1 MIRPT
6 ELDYLTFPLT
16 WDAMLAAAAG
26 DVPALQS
33 LLAADPRVA
42 QGEYWYTPVIHFA
55 VRAGHADAVRFLL
68 DAGADPEAN
77 GLYDGSLGQMALDRG
92 LESIAALLDSAR
104 DRRRR
109 VVTQPADHDIHVAAG
124 RGDVAAVRAYLDTD
138 STLVGR
144 GDATGRS
151 PLHRAVHAGA
161 VDVVTL
167 LIERGADVHARCGA
181 ARGLARGLWPA
192 FEPID
197 VALFRSR
204 DAGRVERMARLL
216 LRHGATYDLTV
227 AAALGDVDRLAAMLD
242 ADPGRIRETRP
253 SGCRPLSAAVEFS
266 RNDVVRLLLE
276 RGTDPRWHEPSAP
289 QGHSMHTAAQTG
301 NLEAVELLLRYG
313 GDPNAAVDSAAHAYG
328 LAATPEI
335 RAALLA
341 GGARLDPFDEILAH
355 GDDEAVRQVA
365 AHPQAA
371 ERIGF
376 AFAMMCGSGNRA
388 LLAKLLRAGLRM
400 PPVLTSCQGYLLSHA
415 DMVRTLLDHGM
426 SPDVQN
432 WQSQTLLHLV
442 SRGSSVELAAMLLDA
457 GANLTARDE
466 EYGSTPLAWAARA
479 NARPMVE
486 FLLARGAPVTL
497 PDDPPWATPLAW
509 ATRRGHEELAALLK
523 ARGA

>member
-1 MIRPT
+1 MVRPT
-6 ELDYLTFPLT
+6 ELDSLTFPQT
-16 WDAMLAAAAG
+16 WEAMVAAAAG
-26 DVPALQS
+26 DVPALRA
-33 LLAADPRVA
+33 LLAADPRLA
-42 QGEYWYTPVIHFA
+42 AGEYWYTPVVHFA
-55 VRAGHADAVRFLL
+55 VREGHADAVQLLL

-77 GLYDGSLGQMALDRG
+77 GLHDGSLRQMAIDRG
-92 LESIAALLDSAR
+92 LEPIAALLDAAR

-109 VVTQPADHDIHVAAG
+109 VVTQPADHEIHLAAT
-124 RGDVAAVRAYLDTD
+124 RGDVAAVRGHLDVD
-138 STLVGR
+138 STLVDR

-151 PLHRAVHAGA
+151 PLHRAVGAGS

-181 ARGLARGLWPA
+181 ARVARGLWPD

-197 VALFRSR
+197 VALFGSR
-204 DAGRVERMARLL
+204 DAGGAERMARLL
-216 LRHGATYDLTV
+216 LTHGASYDLTV

-242 ADPGRIRETRP
+242 ADPDRVRETRP
-253 SGCRPLSAAVEFS
+253 SGRRPLSVALEFG

-289 QGHSMHTAAQTG
+289 QGNAMHTAAQTG
-301 NLEAVELLLRYG
+301 NLEAVKLLLEYG
-313 GDPNAAVDSAAHAYG
+313 GDPNAAVDSAASPYHM
-328 LAATPEI
+328 AATPEI

-341 GGARLDPFDEILAH
+341 GGAQLDAFDELLNRD
-355 GDDEAVRQVA
+355 DDEAVQQVA

-376 AFAMMCGSGNRA
+376 TFAMLCGGGKRERLA
-388 LLAKLLRAGLRM
+388 RLLNAGLRM

-415 DMVRTLLDHGM
+415 DMLRTLLDHGM

-432 WQSQTLLHLV
+432 WQGQTLLHLV
-442 SRGSSVELAAMLLDA
+442 SNGSNVELAAMLLGA
-457 GANLTARDE
+457 GANITARDE
-466 EYGSTPLAWAARA
+466 EYCSTPLGWAARA

-486 FLLARGAPVTL
+486 FLLARGAPPRV

-509 ATRRGHEELAALLK
+509 AERRGHGEVAALLR
-523 ARGA
+523 AWRR